1 MRYSRIRS
9 VAASPARPV
18 PAAKGARVPVLGLG
32 ASPRPTSW
40 HAPGLALGI
49 SLWLSLLLG
58 AVPSGVAAAGE
69 LYVYRTPGGVKLYT
83 DQIMQSAAYQPLN
96 GSARRARKG
105 LPPVRLVAAASAPGR
120 VDALIRRLAPEY
132 RLDPKLVHSVVEA
145 ESAYRSRAVSHA
157 GAQGLMQLIPA
168 TAERFGVKDVFDP
181 EQNLR
186 GGMSYLRWLIDHFD
200 GDLNRALAGYN
211 AGENAVKRHDGIPP
225 YRETQRYVKKVLAR
239 YAEHRDRA
247 GPAPVVA
254 TLGP

>member
-1 MRYSRIRS
+1 MR
-9 VAASPARPV
+9 ALDMA
-18 PAAKGARVPVLGLG
+18 L
-32 ASPRPTSW
+32 W
-40 HAPGLALGI
+40 LAL
-49 SLWLSLLLG
+49 LWLTLVVVG
-58 AVPSGVAAAGE
+58 TSGMAAAAE

-83 DQIMQSAAYQPLN
+83 DQIEHSSSYTPLN
-96 GSARRARKG
+96 DSARRARKG
-105 LPPVRLVAAASAPGR
+105 LPPVRPVAVAPAPGR

-145 ESAYRSRAVSHA
+145 ESAYRSTAVSHA

-168 TAERFGVKDVFDP
+168 TAERFGVTDVFDP

-239 YAEHRDRA
+239 YAERRDRA

>member
-1 MRYSRIRS
+1 MS
-9 VAASPARPV
+9 
-18 PAAKGARVPVLGLG
+18 
-32 ASPRPTSW
+32 
-40 HAPGLALGI
+40 GLA
-49 SLWLSLLLG
+49 
-58 AVPSGVAAAGE
+58 AAAE

-83 DQIMQSAAYQPLN
+83 DQIMPSTAYKPLN
-96 GSARRARKG
+96 DSARRARKG
-105 LPPVRLVAAASAPGR
+105 LPPARPVAAAPPRGR
-120 VDALIRRLAPEY
+120 IDTLIRRLAPEY

-145 ESAYRSRAVSHA
+145 ESAYRSTAVSSA

-168 TAERFGVKDVFDP
+168 TAERFGVTDVFDP

-186 GGMSYLRWLIDHFD
+186 GGMSYLRWLIDHFN

-239 YAEHRDRA
+239 YAEYRERA
-247 GPAPVVA
+247 GPAPIVA